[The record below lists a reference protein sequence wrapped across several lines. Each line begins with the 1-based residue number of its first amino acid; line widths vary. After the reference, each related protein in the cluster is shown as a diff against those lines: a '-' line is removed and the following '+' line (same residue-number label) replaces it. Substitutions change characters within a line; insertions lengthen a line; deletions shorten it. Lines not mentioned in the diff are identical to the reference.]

1 LQRELARVR
10 DTYSR
15 MAASYDR
22 SASRWDCVLNL
33 DRGRGWVC
41 RRAYGDVLEVSIG
54 TGLSLAHYDVHSR
67 VVGVDATPAMLQI
80 AAQRAGKLALEVDL
94 RLGDAASLDFS
105 DSSFDTVAFTY
116 SLCTIPDPPKA
127 LEEAHRV
134 LRAGGT
140 LLLTEHVRSPNIL
153 VRGGQR
159 LLDPLFRRLEADHLL
174 REPLGWVLAQGF
186 TVDELERSALGIM
199 ERLRATKPRSSR

>member
-1 LQRELARVR
+1 MQRELARVR

-22 SASRWDCVLNL
+22 SASRWDFLLNL

-41 RRAYGDVLEVSIG
+41 RRVHGDVLEVGIG

-80 AAQRAGKLALEVDL
+80 AAQRASKLATEVDL

-105 DSSFDTVAFTY
+105 DSSFDTVVFTY

-140 LLLTEHVRSPNIL
+140 LLLTEHVRSPDIL
-153 VRGGQR
+153 VRAGQR
-159 LLDPLFRRLEADHLL
+159 LLDPLFRRFEADHLL
-174 REPLGWVLAQGF
+174 REPLGSVRALGF